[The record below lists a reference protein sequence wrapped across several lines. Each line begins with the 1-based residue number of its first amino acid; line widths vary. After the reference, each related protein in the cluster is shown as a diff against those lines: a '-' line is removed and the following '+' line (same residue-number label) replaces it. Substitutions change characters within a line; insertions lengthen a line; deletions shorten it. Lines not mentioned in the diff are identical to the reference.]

1 MNRYLIE
8 SLNFSFQEVI
18 TIDCSTLESDAE
30 EVEVISPSKIHYCQK
45 CELNF
50 QSSKKL
56 KLHQEDNRC
65 TPSDQ

>member
-1 MNRYLIE
+1 MNGYLIE

-18 TIDCSTLESDAE
+18 TIDCSTVESDAE
-30 EVEVISPSKIHYCQK
+30 EVEVISPSKIHYCKK

-56 KLHQEDNRC
+56 ELHMEDNQC
-65 TPSDQ
+65 TTSNH